1 MWFSFSGR
9 DGAMVAVD
17 TSCIVALGLEEMVVL
32 ASDMTANSSF
42 SQSNKDFSAT
52 QGRLNNKPQINSGT
66 EYQGD

>member
-1 MWFSFSGR
+1 
-9 DGAMVAVD
+9 MVAVD